1 MTAPQSVLTVI
12 CAAALAATGCVRTVD
27 GAISPRRVARTICQ
41 DPAMS
46 TP

>member
-1 MTAPQSVLTVI
+1 MTGPQSVLTVI
-12 CAAALAATGCVRTVD
+12 CAAALAATGARAD
-27 GAISPRRVARTICQ
+27 GGRGDLAETGGARTCQ